1 MKCYNP
7 LSFTPMSVT
16 IIVAV
21 VYLAVF
27 IPLLIVHETVPPAPK
42 NPTLYRGLNLTEAWL
57 DLTELTNGYHPFNSR
72 RNDVVRNWLLQRI
85 ESILD
90 TNGAHFQSED
100 SLNLEQREPQAAA
113 PASHSNPQV
122 RASPAATIFND
133 LVSNFTST
141 ALLSIGLNGR
151 NPGYSTYFE
160 GSNIIVYIRGT
171 EDEEGEWWKSTSS
184 YQASK
189 THGKGGVMI
198 NAHFDSVSTGYGA
211 TDDGMGVVTT
221 LQLIKYFT
229 TPGNTPKK
237 GVVAL
242 FNNGEE
248 DGLYGAKAFVS
259 HPMASFVHTFLNL
272 EGAGAGGRA
281 TLFRSTDTEI
291 TRAYGKSP
299 HPFGSVVSA
308 DGFAA
313 GFVRSETDFIVFRA
327 EGYRGLDVAFWE
339 PRARYHTNQDDA
351 KHASRDSLWHML
363 SASVE
368 TTKYLTSRVDDF
380 VGPRGDR
387 DTSKVSNGKGSDG
400 VWFDLYGQVFAVFGL
415 RTLFAWSLSL
425 LISSPLILAL
435 VTYLL
440 VRQDKYYLFAGAVKT
455 EGHENEE
462 ISLQG
467 WRGAFRFPI
476 ATVIASSL
484 TIGAAFLLRKIN
496 PLIVYSSQY
505 SVWAM
510 SLCLFFSVFWFIMA
524 GSNFVR
530 PSALHRTYSLIWM
543 FVFGWLILV
552 GATVLE
558 DRFKISTGYLF
569 VFYES
574 AVFLAALIGLL
585 ELFALPTI
593 SSVIETAHD
602 EHETREGLD
611 AIPNSDALIS
621 PAPAEGHDEDDASE
635 TTPLVGSYPRSSI
648 GTTFARGYR
657 RTSLT
662 EMTDGA
668 NDGHEAKHHPFG
680 QEQKWSEKLPSWTWF
695 IQFILIGP
703 FILVII
709 GQVGLLLVTA
719 TAQTGS
725 DGSPLLFPYLVVAF
739 FTILLLLPIGPFIHR
754 ITHHLHTLLFL
765 IFIGTLIYNLC
776 AFPFSAE
783 SRYKAYFQQTVD
795 LDTGTNRVAIAG
807 LEVYVRQIISYIPS
821 ASGQEIQCE
830 PRPNDRTGIMYCYY
844 TGIAPKVVSNV
855 SDGVP
860 PEKGYANWL
869 TYNVTRIK
877 GQNKAIFHLSGQE
890 TKSCTISFSAP
901 FSAFTVKGAA
911 PNNGKW
917 TDVPESGSDKIKLWH
932 RDWNRE
938 WEVEVEWPVT
948 KGKQPGEEGRNGRV
962 ICMWADQ
969 NIRGT
974 IPALDEFIRYEPEWA
989 SVSKAAEGLV
999 EGSKAFVV

>member
-1 MKCYNP
+1 MAV
-7 LSFTPMSVT
+7 ST
-16 IIVAV
+16 IIVV
-21 VYLAVF
+21 IYLAIF
-27 IPLLIVHETVPPAPK
+27 IPILIIHETVPPAPK

-57 DLTELTNGYHPFNSR
+57 DLAELTNGYHPFNSR
-72 RNDVVRNWLLQRI
+72 RNDEVRNWLLQRI

-90 TNGAHFQSED
+90 NNGAHFQSEGVPD
-100 SLNLEQREPQAAA
+100 VVNEDILDA
-113 PASHSNPQV
+113 PAPVPDLQA
-122 RASPAATIFND
+122 RGSPMATIFND
-133 LVSNFTST
+133 LVSNYTST

-160 GSNIIVYIRGT
+160 GSNIIVYVRGT
-171 EDEEGEWWKSTSS
+171 EDEDGEWWNSPSS
-184 YQASK
+184 YKSMK
-189 THGKGGVMI
+189 MHGKGGVMV

-211 TDDGMGVVTT
+211 TDDGMGVITT
-221 LQLIKYFT
+221 LQLIKYYT
-229 TPGNTPKK
+229 TSGNTPKK
-237 GVVAL
+237 GFVAL

-281 TLFRSTDTEI
+281 TLFRSTDTEV

-299 HPFGSVVSA
+299 HPFGTVVSA

-313 GFVRSETDFIVFRA
+313 GFVRSETDYIVFRG
-327 EGYRGLDVAFWE
+327 EGWRGLDVAFWK

-380 VGPRGDR
+380 VGPRGDN
-387 DTSKVSNGKGSDG
+387 DNSKVSNGKGSDG
-400 VWFDLYGQVFAVFGL
+400 VWFDLFGQAFAVFGL
-415 RTLFAWSLSL
+415 RTLFAWSLAL
-425 LISSPLILAL
+425 LISSPLILML
-435 VTYLL
+435 FTYILI
-440 VRQDKYYLFAGAVKT
+440 RADKYYLFTGAVKP

-467 WRGAFRFPI
+467 WRGTFRFPF
-476 ATVIASSL
+476 ATIVAGSL
-484 TIGAAFLLRKIN
+484 TIGSAFLLRKIN

-530 PSALHRTYSLIWM
+530 PSALHRTYSLLWM

-558 DRFKISTGYLF
+558 DRFKISSGYLF

-593 SSVIETAHD
+593 TSVIEAAHD
-602 EHETREGLD
+602 EHETR
-611 AIPNSDALIS
+611 DALGEI
-621 PAPAEGHDEDDASE
+621 PHADALEEDDE
-635 TTPLVGSYPRSSI
+635 TTPLVGSYNRTLL
-648 GTTFARGYR
+648 GVRFARGYR
-657 RTSLT
+657 RTSIT
-662 EMTDGA
+662 ELVDGA
-668 NDGHEAKHHPFG
+668 SDGHEPKNHAYG
-680 QEQKWSEKLPSWTWF
+680 EEQVWSEKLPSWTWF
-695 IQFILIGP
+695 IQFLLIGP
-703 FILVII
+703 FILVIV
-709 GQVGLLLVTA
+709 GQVGLFLVGA
-719 TAQTGS
+719 TAQTGT

-739 FTILLLLPIGPFIHR
+739 FSILVILPTGPFIHR
-754 ITHHLHTLLFL
+754 ITHQLPTLLFL
-765 IFIGTLIYNLC
+765 IFIGTLIYNLV

-783 SRYKAYFQQTVD
+783 NRYKAYFQQTVD
-795 LDTGTNRVAIAG
+795 LDTGINRVTISG
-807 LEVYVRQIISYIPS
+807 LEEYVRDIIAYIPS
-821 ASGQEIQCE
+821 SSGQEIHCE
-830 PRPNDRTGIMYCYY
+830 VRPEVRSGITYCSY
-844 TGIAPKVVSNV
+844 TGLAPKVVSNV
-855 SDGVP
+855 SEGVP

-869 TYNVTRIK
+869 TYNVTRVK
-877 GQNKAIFHLSGQE
+877 GQNKATFRISGAE
-890 TKSCTISFSAP
+890 TKSCSIRFSEP
-901 FSAFTVKGAA
+901 FSGFTVKGAA

-917 TDVPESGSDKIKLWH
+917 TDVPETGSDLIKLWH

-938 WEVEVEWPVT
+938 WEVEVEWPVS
-948 KGKQPGEEGRNGRV
+948 KGKQLGEEGRNGRV
-962 ICMWADQ
+962 ACSWADQ
-969 NIRGT
+969 NTLGT
-974 IPALDEFIRYEPEWA
+974 IPALDEFKRFAPQWS